1 MHDQLNERPPAPEL
15 SPEEFLRCVEFENG
29 ADTFEAATEVGA

>member
-15 SPEEFLRCVEFENG
+15 SPEQMLRAVEFELLPG
-29 ADTFEAATEVGA
+29 AFEEAEAEA

>member
-15 SPEEFLRCVEFENG
+15 SPDELCTVIEFEHG
-29 ADTFEAATEVGA
+29 TPAFEEADA